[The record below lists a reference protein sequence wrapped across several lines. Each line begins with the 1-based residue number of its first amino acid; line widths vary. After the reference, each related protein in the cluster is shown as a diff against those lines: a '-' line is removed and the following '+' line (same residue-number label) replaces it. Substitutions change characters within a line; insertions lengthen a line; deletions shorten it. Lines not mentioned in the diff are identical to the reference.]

1 MAACALQACSVVH
14 LFMSKAKLF
23 YLIGTLMMPSMDVMD
38 TTTTATDCEWSFL
51 GAAGDPEEGLGSE
64 ERPEADMDPPPDDLS
79 TESLCQVNKPKIC
92 NARQLFVCLKGGGAY
107 FIFMIIVSV
116 VFERHESFC
125 VYVMETKSPVECFS
139 GYKTVFECF
148 CLCKLAVAQPQ

>member
-1 MAACALQACSVVH
+1 MRLNAAVAFAKRISRRLVIKLAANMAACVLQACSVVH

-92 NARQLFVCLKGGGAY
+92 SAYANRQLFVCLKGGLIL
-107 FIFMIIVSV
+107 F
-116 VFERHESFC
+116 
-125 VYVMETKSPVECFS
+125 
-139 GYKTVFECF
+139 
-148 CLCKLAVAQPQ
+148 L